1 MEKELIKCMKD
12 CQDKFDKLIRKLGH
26 ERKKIMEARIRLEN
40 DNIKLR
46 ELHQIFDEVINSLS
60 PEAEQKIQDIVESLY
75 GLQGELT
82 IK

>member
-1 MEKELIKCMKD
+1 
-12 CQDKFDKLIRKLGH
+12 
-26 ERKKIMEARIRLEN
+26 MEARIRLEN